1 MRILL
6 LIWTFFLGATCIYGQ
21 GETSNWYFG
30 QRAGIRFN
38 NDGSVTPLEDGRI
51 QTFEGCATISD
62 PFGELLFY
70 TDGITVYNRIHG
82 VMNNGRGLYGD
93 ISSTQS
99 GIIVPDPGNP
109 DLYYIFTVDT
119 TVFETDPDFGLNYS
133 IVDMSLD
140 NGLGEVIV
148 KNVSLLN
155 DCSEKI
161 TAVLKDCSDQ
171 SIWLLTLSTP
181 DGSPGLLDTFHA
193 FEISTTGIDP
203 VSVKSTFSGL
213 DIQDP
218 RGYLKLS
225 PEGDKVACAN
235 GISGLY
241 LYDFDSSTGLM
252 TNQEKI
258 EIGGVN
264 KVPYGVEF
272 SPNGELLYVHAS
284 NDQFGEEAQHSSTL
298 YQYDLTAT
306 DISASEILLDKRSDF
321 RAALQ
326 LGANGKIYR
335 TIASSYTSG
344 SPYLAVINNPNERG
358 VAAAYEH
365 FAVNLGSRNA
375 TQGLPPF
382 VQSFF
387 NKTAIIRNED
397 GTTSNSLELCEG
409 EGFLLQTD
417 DIPGAVYEWD
427 KDGIPLPTTG
437 NLYQITDAT
446 DEDSGRYSVTITTPD
461 PAECPIVGE
470 AFIKVNPVPEAVD
483 LFLAQCDVDPGAS
496 EDGLSVF
503 NLKESILDTDLEYTF
518 FSGQQDLNND
528 LAIESPD
535 EYFNTVPFDQ
545 VLFYRA
551 TNEFGCSAIGTLT
564 LEVRPNPFAVQA
576 DHTLYNCD
584 EDPLEGQ
591 LISSFDLQSFAA
603 DQYPGVQLTFHE
615 YAEDV
620 SLKLNPLPPSYQST
634 SSLIY
639 ARLELDNE
647 CLGVDRIALE
657 VLPTPIFEL
666 DETFL
671 LCTDGSPISVEAP
684 AGFDSYR
691 WERLDGGNGSPLS
704 ELSGVRITEIGNYR
718 LTAVYEYQVPGSTI
732 RCENSADFQ
741 VLPSN
746 RAVFEEVDID
756 DFTENNSVQVLVS
769 GDGDYEYS
777 LDGLSYQ
784 GTNSFNNIAAGFYTV
799 YVRDRNGCGISSREI
814 SVLGYPKFFTP
825 NGDGINDVWRITG
838 TSEQFQPDAFIT
850 IYDRYGKLLAQIS
863 PLGEGWDGMLSSN
876 PLPATDYWF
885 RVELSDGREIT
896 GHFALKR

>member
-1 MRILL
+1 MRRFI
-6 LIWTFFLGATCIYGQ
+6 LIWTFLLVAAPFYGQ

-30 QRAGIRFN
+30 ERAGIRFN
-38 NDGSVTPLEDGRI
+38 NDGSITPLDDGRI
-51 QTFEGCATISD
+51 LTYEGCATISD

-119 TVFETDPDFGLNYS
+119 KVFETDPDFGLNYS
-133 IVDMSLD
+133 IVDMSL
-140 NGLGEVIV
+140 NGGLGEVIV
-148 KNVSLLN
+148 KNVNLLN

-171 SIWLLTLSTP
+171 SIWLLTLSTA

-203 VSVKSTFSGL
+203 VSVTSTFAGL

-225 PEGDKVACAN
+225 PEGNKLACAN

-241 LYDFDSSTGLM
+241 LYDFDPGTGVVS
-252 TNQEKI
+252 NQELI
-258 EIGGVN
+258 EINGTN
-264 KVPYGVEF
+264 KVPYGIEF
-272 SPNGELLYVHAS
+272 SPNSELLYVHAS
-284 NDQFGEEAQHSSTL
+284 NDQFGEEAVHSSTL
-298 YQYDLTAT
+298 YQYDLTAP
-306 DISASEILLDKRSDF
+306 DISASEFRLDQRSDF

-335 TIASSYTSG
+335 TIANSYTSG
-344 SPYLAVINNPNERG
+344 TPYLATVNNPNERG
-358 VAAAYEH
+358 EAADYEH

-409 EGFLLQTD
+409 ESFVLQTD
-417 DIPGAVYEWD
+417 DIAGAVYEWE
-427 KDGIPLPTTG
+427 KDGVILPATG
-437 NLYQITDAT
+437 NLFEVTDVS
-446 DEDSGRYSVTITTPD
+446 DLDSGRYSVTITTPD
-461 PAECPIVGE
+461 PSECPIVGD
-470 AFIKVNPVPEAVD
+470 AFIRVNPVPEAID

-496 EDGLSVF
+496 EDGFSVF
-503 NLKESILDTDLEYTF
+503 NLEESRIDPNLRYAFYSSQADLDSEI
-518 FSGQQDLNND
+518 
-528 LAIESPD
+528 AIESPF
-535 EYFNTVPFDQ
+535 EYYNTEPFDQ
-545 VLFYRA
+545 VLLYTV
-551 TNEFGCSAIGTLT
+551 TNEFDCTSTGTLT

-576 DHTLYNCD
+576 DYNLYNCD
-584 EDPLEGQ
+584 EDPMDGQ
-591 LISSFDLQSFAA
+591 LISSFELRAFAL
-603 DQYPGVQLTFHE
+603 DQYPGVDVTFH
-615 YAEDV
+615 ASVEDV
-620 SLKLNPLPPSYQST
+620 NLKLNPLPETYRT
-634 SSLIY
+634 TDRIIY
-639 ARLELDNE
+639 ARLEVGNE
-647 CLGVDRIALE
+647 CLGVDRIDLE
-657 VLPTPIFEL
+657 VLPTPIVEL
-666 DETFL
+666 NDSYL
-671 LCTDGSPISVEAP
+671 LCTDGSPIFVIAP
-684 AGFDSYR
+684 SIFDTYR
-691 WERLDGGNGSPLS
+691 WERLGGGNGSNLS
-704 ELSGVRITEIGNYR
+704 ELSRVEISEIGNYR
-718 LTAVYEYQVPGSTI
+718 LTVAYEYLVQGRTILCEQST
-732 RCENSADFQ
+732 DFQ

-756 DFTENNSVQVLVS
+756 DFSENNSVQVLVS

-777 LDGLSYQ
+777 LDGIGYQ
-784 GTNSFNNIAAGFYTV
+784 GSNLFNNIAPGFYTV
-799 YVRDRNGCGISSREI
+799 FVQDRNGCGISTREI

-838 TSEQFQPDAFIT
+838 TSEQFQSDAFIT

-863 PLGEGWDGMLSSN
+863 PLEEGWDGMLRSN

>member
-1 MRILL
+1 MRRFL
-6 LIWTFFLGATCIYGQ
+6 LISTFLLAIAPIYGQ

-30 QRAGIRFN
+30 ERAGIRFN
-38 NDGSVTPLEDGRI
+38 NDGSITPLEDGRI
-51 QTFEGCATISD
+51 LTYEGCATISD

-119 TVFETDPDFGLNYS
+119 TVFENDPDFGLNYS
-133 IVDMSLD
+133 IVDMSLN

-148 KNVSLLN
+148 KNVNLLN

-171 SIWLLTLSTP
+171 SIWLLTLSSA

-193 FEISTTGIDP
+193 FEISTTGVNP

-225 PEGDKVACAN
+225 PEGNKVACAN

-241 LYDFDSSTGLM
+241 LYDFDSSTGMLS
-252 TNQEKI
+252 NQELI
-258 EIGGVN
+258 AISGVN

-284 NDQFGEEAQHSSTL
+284 NDQFGEEAVHSSTL
-298 YQYDLTAT
+298 YQYDLTAA
-306 DISASEILLDKRSDF
+306 DISASEILLDKRADF

-344 SPYLAVINNPNERG
+344 SPYLAAVNNPNERG
-358 VAAAYEH
+358 LAADYEH

-417 DIPGAVYEWD
+417 AIPGAIYEWD
-427 KDGIPLPTTG
+427 KDGIPLPNSG
-437 NLYQITDAT
+437 NRYEVTDA
-446 DEDSGRYSVTITTPD
+446 DDQDSGRYSVTITTPD

-470 AFIKVNPVPEAVD
+470 AFIRLNPVPEAID
-483 LFLAQCDVDPGAS
+483 LYLAQCDVDPGAS

-503 NLKESILDTDLEYTF
+503 NLEESRLDPGLVYEFYTSQTDLDNE
-518 FSGQQDLNND
+518 Q
-528 LAIESPD
+528 AITSPSV
-535 EYFNTVPFDQ
+535 YYNTLPFDQ
-545 VLFYRA
+545 VLLYKA
-551 TNEFGCSAIGTLT
+551 TNEFGCSSVGSLI

-576 DHTLYNCD
+576 DYTLYNCD
-584 EDPLEGQ
+584 EDPADGQ
-591 LISSFDLQSFAA
+591 LISNFELRAFAL
-603 DQYPGVQLTFHE
+603 DQYPGVDVSFH
-615 YAEDV
+615 ASVEDV
-620 SLKLNPLPPSYQST
+620 SLKLNPLPENYRTT
-634 SSLIY
+634 SGLVF
-639 ARLELDNE
+639 ARLELENE
-647 CLGVDRIALE
+647 CLGVDRIELE
-657 VLPTPIFEL
+657 VLPTPIVEL
-666 DETFL
+666 NASFL
-671 LCTDGSPISVEAP
+671 LCTDGSPIFVDAP
-684 AGFDSYR
+684 PGFDTYR
-691 WERLDGGNGSPLS
+691 WERLGSGNGASLS
-704 ELSGVRITEIGNYR
+704 DLSSVEISEIGNYR
-718 LTAVYEYQVPGSTI
+718 LTASYEYQVPGSTI
-732 RCENSADFQ
+732 RCEQSTDFQ

-746 RAVFEEVDID
+746 RAVFEDVDID
-756 DFTENNSVQVLVS
+756 DFSDNNSIDVFVS

-777 LDGLSYQ
+777 LDGFSYQ
-784 GTNSFNNIAAGFYTV
+784 GNTVFSNIAPGFYTV
-799 YVRDRNGCGISSREI
+799 FVRDRNGCGISSRDI

-838 TSEQFQPDAFIT
+838 TSEQFQSDAFIT

-863 PLGEGWDGMLSSN
+863 PLEDGWDGMLRSN
-876 PLPATDYWF
+876 PLPASDYWF